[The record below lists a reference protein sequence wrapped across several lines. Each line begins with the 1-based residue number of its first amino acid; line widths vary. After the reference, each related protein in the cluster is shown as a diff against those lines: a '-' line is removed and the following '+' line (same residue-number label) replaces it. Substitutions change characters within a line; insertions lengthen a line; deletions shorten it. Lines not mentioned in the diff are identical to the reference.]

1 MYGIFDSKGTRAD
14 ARHYPLLSPAFESD
28 LFAHERLR
36 AHCKANGFDFGECMW
51 TVRPIEPA
59 VLPADSAAR
68 KEIPVC
74 TGCLDYAPDAICALV
89 DLLYSGEAVDGADSN
104 DVLTLLPCRGGP
116 NVTAQLAQ
124 VCLDLLQDELAGGP
138 PTQCRSAQLAVRWGA
153 ALAEVAKIS
162 KAGNDKHNPGEP
174 LHHARGK
181 SMDHPDC
188 IARHTLEQGGFDG
201 PFRHSACRAW
211 RAMMLLQEECE
222 AEGAPLA
229 RAAWLPDGRKGS
241 DRFAPGVDVDF
252 EKETAAE

>member
-1 MYGIFDSKGTRAD
+1 MYGIFDAKGDRASQD
-14 ARHYPLLSPAFESD
+14 WPLLSPAFESE
-28 LFAHERLR
+28 LFARERLS
-36 AHCKANGFDFGECMW
+36 AHLRSYGCEDYCAW
-51 TVRPIEPA
+51 TVLPIEPA

-74 TGCLDYAPDAICALV
+74 TGCLDYAPDAICVLV
-89 DLLYSGEAVDGADSN
+89 DLLYSGEAIDGADSN

-124 VCLDLLQDELAGGP
+124 VCLDLLEDELRGAP
-138 PTQCRSAQLAVRWGA
+138 AQCRSNQLAVRWPR
-153 ALAEVAKIS
+153 ALAEIAKIS

-188 IARHTLEQGGFDG
+188 MARHTFEMGGYDG
-201 PFRHSACRAW
+201 PFRHTGCLAW
-211 RAMMLLQEECE
+211 RAIILLQEECE

-252 EKETAAE
+252 EKESAAE